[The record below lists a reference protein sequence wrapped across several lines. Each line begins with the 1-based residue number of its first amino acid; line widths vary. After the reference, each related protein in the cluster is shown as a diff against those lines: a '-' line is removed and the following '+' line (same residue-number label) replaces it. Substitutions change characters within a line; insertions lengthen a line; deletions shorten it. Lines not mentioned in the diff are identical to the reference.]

1 MSNNSQHVVIV
12 GGGTAGCVLAARL
25 TESDR
30 FRVTLLEAGADDSTY
45 DEVLLNPNRTPEAW
59 SGFAPAAFSVMQG
72 PPADVAVFQGRVLG
86 GTSAANGLATLRGL
100 PVDYDGWAAMG
111 LDGWGWEDVVD
122 TFIAAERDVDFGDSP
137 LHGDSG
143 PLPVRRWHR
152 DEHTRAQRAYIDGML
167 ALGEPGVADI
177 NDASQ
182 LPGIGVFPA
191 TIDADARRVSTSLAY
206 LTPEVRQRHN
216 LTIRTSADV
225 TALTIEGTRA
235 TGVLLGSGEHVAA
248 DEVVVSCG
256 TLWTPQLLMLS
267 GIGPAAHLAEHGIDT
282 IVDLPVGST
291 MSDHLG
297 PAIPYVYDGPETATG
312 GPAQALLVGASDGR
326 EIDYHAFPITAMP
339 IDDRPQFL
347 LSVFLLRSGG
357 DGTVRLSGS
366 PAEGPV
372 VTLPSLPSDAHDRL
386 RHAFDKLVA
395 WQHTDAYVE
404 LGAEQVE
411 PLDLSSADA
420 VPIALERHLL
430 SYAHMVGTC
439 PMGTVLDAD
448 CRVHGVQGLRVTD
461 GSVMPTIPSGNTYLG
476 CVMIAERVA
485 AKMKAGH
492 ALH

>member
-1 MSNNSQHVVIV
+1 MTSNPHHVVIV

-30 FRVTLLEAGADDSTY
+30 FRVTLLEAGGDDSTY

-59 SGFAPAAFSVMQG
+59 SGLAPAAFSVMHG

-111 LDGWGWEDVVD
+111 LDGWGWDDVVD
-122 TFIAAERDVDFGDSP
+122 TFIAAERDADFGSAP
-137 LHGDSG
+137 LHGDAG
-143 PLPVRRWHR
+143 PLPVRRWRR
-152 DEHTRAQRAYIDGML
+152 DEHSRAQRAYIDGML
-167 ALGEPGVADI
+167 ALGEPSVADI

-191 TIDADARRVSTSLAY
+191 TIDGDARRVSTSLAY
-206 LTPEVRQRHN
+206 LTPDVRQREN
-216 LTIRTSADV
+216 LTIRTGADV
-225 TALTIEGTRA
+225 TSLVIDSRRT
-235 TGVLLGSGEHVAA
+235 TGVILGSGEHLAA
-248 DEVVVSCG
+248 DEVVVACG

-267 GIGPAAHLAEHGIDT
+267 GLGPAQHLADHGIDA

-297 PAIPYVYDGPETATG
+297 PAIPYVYDGPESATG

-326 EIDYHAFPITAMP
+326 TIDYHAFPITAMP
-339 IDDRPQFL
+339 IDDRHQFL

-357 DGTVRLSGS
+357 DGTVRLGES
-366 PAEGPV
+366 PAVGPV

-395 WQHTDAYVE
+395 WQHTTAFAE

-420 VPIALERHLL
+420 VPTALERHLL

-439 PMGTVLDAD
+439 PMGSVLDAD
-448 CRVHGVQGLRVTD
+448 CRVHGVEGLRVTD

-485 AKMKAGH
+485 AKMKSE
-492 ALH
+492 